1 MNKQIAVAVALACLS
16 GASSV
21 AFAQAKQQN
30 AGWYAGVSGGRSATD
45 FTTQDFSTNAYT
57 AMFPAS
63 AGLIAGSSSD
73 DRNTAWRLFVGY
85 NFDQNWALEGAYTSL
100 GEAKYTINGT
110 AAATPY
116 ARGETAQFRVDNN
129 SWSLAVKG
137 TLPVSKEFDIFALL
151 GGTSNYSKTN
161 MGATVQFATD
171 MGASGSASK
180 TKGYGMGGIG
190 VEYKPTPKI
199 GIRAEYHNYG
209 KFGDKITNASSNTG
223 RTEMDAWLIGVSVK
237 F

>member
-1 MNKQIAVAVALACLS
+1 MNKQIAMVVTLVC
-16 GASSV
+16 ASSL
-21 AFAQAKQQN
+21 ALAQAKPQQN
-30 AGWYAGVSGGRSATD
+30 AGWYAGASGGRSATD

-57 AMFPAS
+57 ALFPAS
-63 AGLIAGSSSD
+63 AGLIAGSSTD

-85 NFDQNWALEGAYTSL
+85 NFDKNWALEGAYTSL
-100 GEAKYTINGT
+100 GEGKYTLTG
-110 AAATPY
+110 AGGVY
-116 ARGETAQFRVDNN
+116 AGGANTYTVDNN

-161 MGATVQFATD
+161 MGATGRFAVDLATA
-171 MGASGSASK
+171 GASRSK
-180 TKGYGMGGIG
+180 TRGYGMGGLG

-209 KFGDKITNASSNTG
+209 KFGDKISNANDNTG
-223 RTEMDAWLIGVSVK
+223 RTEVDAWLLGVSFK